1 MNSDGVNDA
10 AIGRCFSCIFRRSSS
25 GDATLRRASG
35 GNSIVDAD
43 VDDDDEEDVTEKHDA
58 TATRAESTESLS
70 SSRRMC
76 FFMLFVASVGSR
88 TQLFS
93 TYAGRRVGSLLEH
106 AKTACKMLSHF
117 WRVEGGGRRGPKF
130 WGS

>member
-25 GDATLRRASG
+25 GDATLRRDSG
-35 GNSIVDAD
+35 GSSIVDAE
-43 VDDDDEEDVTEKHDA
+43 VDADGEEEDAEKHDT

-76 FFMLFVASVGSR
+76 FIAL
-88 TQLFS
+88 
-93 TYAGRRVGSLLEH
+93 
-106 AKTACKMLSHF
+106 
-117 WRVEGGGRRGPKF
+117 
-130 WGS
+130 